1 MENGCIR
8 HMLGNMAQSKPPRAP
23 GRVRSGPRKIWWLPS
38 KWSKTVSAYGFGL
51 HAAARQCNVPA
62 ETLRRRVVGA
72 VGVDCK
78 PGPPTVL
85 TPEEVVKL
93 VNYIIDISDM
103 GFGLT
108 RQDVMRIAYEI
119 WKATS
124 FSECLSR
131 AFMVWIVSVSTPQF
145 DSSLC
150 SATFIW
156 PCSSWKQRSNCWLL
170 C

>member
-1 MENGCIR
+1 
-8 HMLGNMAQSKPPRAP
+8 MAAIKM
-23 GRVRSGPRKIWWLPS
+23 IED
-38 KWSKTVSAYGFGL
+38 GFGL
-51 HAAARQCNVPA
+51 RAAARQCNVPA

-131 AFMVWIVSVSTPQF
+131 AFMV
-145 DSSLC
+145 
-150 SATFIW
+150 
-156 PCSSWKQRSNCWLL
+156 
-170 C
+170 